1 MPNTRKTSYGPIIV
15 ALAPTA
21 LFVALVAHPYLAGRL
36 PNDTAVAAAVAAD
49 TTRWGL
55 VHLAAGLAS
64 ALVIL
69 AFLAIRDYLRDAGD
83 HRLSAVGVPF
93 VVIGSTLFAMLP
105 GMEFA
110 ALAAAQTAG
119 TNLADIAAAQA
130 ALQEW
135 FVPVMMIGAL
145 TFAIGILAFIRSI
158 TITGI
163 LRTPVTALVVGA
175 LAVMALSRL
184 VPLAAAQLYLHSAA
198 AILALWPLAHHMW
211 RYPTPGA
218 AAQPGRA
225 HESHHTPTYG
235 SPGLT

>member
-1 MPNTRKTSYGPIIV
+1 MPNTRRPGYQAIIV
-15 ALAPTA
+15 ALAPAT
-21 LFVALVAHPYLAGRL
+21 LFAALVAHPYLAGRL

-83 HRLSAVGVPF
+83 HRLGAVGVPF

-105 GMEFA
+105 AMEFA

-119 TNLADIAAAQA
+119 ADLADIAAAQA
-130 ALQEW
+130 GLEEW
-135 FVPVMMIGAL
+135 FVPVMVIGAL
-145 TFAIGILAFIRSI
+145 TFAIGVLAFIRSI
-158 TITGI
+158 TTTGI
-163 LRTPVTALVVGA
+163 LRTPLTALVVGA

-198 AILALWPLAHHMW
+198 AILALWPLAYHMW
-211 RYPTPGA
+211 RCPIPGA

-225 HESHHTPTYG
+225 GLSPHTHLR
-235 SPGLT
+235 SPGV

>member
-1 MPNTRKTSYGPIIV
+1 MPNTRRPIYGPIIV
-15 ALAPTA
+15 ALAPAT
-21 LFVALVAHPYLAGRL
+21 LFVALVGHPYLEGRL

-64 ALVIL
+64 GLVIL

-93 VVIGSTLFAMLP
+93 VVIGGTLFAMLP

-110 ALAAAQTAG
+110 ALAAAQATG
-119 TNLADIAAAQA
+119 TGLADIAAAQA
-130 ALQEW
+130 AIQEW
-135 FVPVMMIGAL
+135 FVPVMVIGAL
-145 TFAIGILAFIRSI
+145 SFATGVLAFMR
-158 TITGI
+158 GI
-163 LRTPVTALVVGA
+163 ATTDILSTTLTAVVVVA

-184 VPLAAAQLYLHSAA
+184 VPLAVAQLYLHSAA
-198 AILALWPLAHHMW
+198 GILALWPLAYHMW
-211 RYPTPGA
+211 IHPTPGA

-225 HESHHTPTYG
+225 REPHHTPTVG
-235 SPGLT
+235 SPGV

>member
-1 MPNTRKTSYGPIIV
+1 MPNTRNLSYQAGIV
-15 ALAPTA
+15 AIAPAA

-64 ALVIL
+64 GLVIL
-69 AFLAIRDYLRDAGD
+69 AFLAIRDYLRDAGE

-93 VVIGSTLFAMLP
+93 VVIGSTLFVMLP

-119 TNLADIAAAQA
+119 TDLADIAAAQA

-135 FVPVMMIGAL
+135 FVPVMVIGGL
-145 TFAIGILAFIRSI
+145 TFSIGVLAFIRSI
-158 TITGI
+158 TTTGI
-163 LRTPVTALVVGA
+163 LRTPLTAVVVGA

-198 AILALWPLAHHMW
+198 AILALWPLAYHMW
-211 RYPTPGA
+211 SYPTPGA
-218 AAQPGRA
+218 AAPPGRA
-225 HESHHTPTYG
+225 RESHQTPTFG
-235 SPGLT
+235 SPGV